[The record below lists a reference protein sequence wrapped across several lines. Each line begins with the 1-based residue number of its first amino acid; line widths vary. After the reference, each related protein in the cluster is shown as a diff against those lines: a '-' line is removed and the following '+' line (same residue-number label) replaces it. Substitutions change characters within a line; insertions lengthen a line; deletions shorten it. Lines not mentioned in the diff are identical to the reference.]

1 MDGVF
6 TDSSRGVANQGA
18 QLLGIPTY
26 NTTVGISEQNW
37 THFVFRSVEN
47 QVPVVNADRGFYTMI
62 TDSHGKILADYKSPE
77 GSSKVV
83 IADVTLG
90 GEGNTLYT
98 RLGNDWLGYLSLAGF
113 VFFIIFPS
121 ILERRAKKA
130 QGGE

>member
-1 MDGVF
+1 M
-6 TDSSRGVANQGA
+6 A
-18 QLLGIPTY
+18 QLICKKCKKVFDDSIGDKCPQCDIKSPY
-26 NTTVGISEQNW
+26 IYDFQN
-37 THFVFRSVEN
+37 SDDYLKN

-90 GEGNTLYT
+90 REGKSLYT

-113 VFFIIFPS
+113 IFFWSGIYK
-121 ILERRAKKA
+121 RV
-130 QGGE
+130 